1 MKHFGSSVCFGV
13 MRCDNYLIVMLN
25 SKAQQAEAA
34 ATQMKNFFIE
44 KARYLKEEERK
55 TKAQYE
61 RDIRIRSQRK
71 KYKNYNLG

>member
-1 MKHFGSSVCFGV
+1 
-13 MRCDNYLIVMLN
+13 
-25 SKAQQAEAA
+25 
-34 ATQMKNFFIE
+34 MKNFFIE